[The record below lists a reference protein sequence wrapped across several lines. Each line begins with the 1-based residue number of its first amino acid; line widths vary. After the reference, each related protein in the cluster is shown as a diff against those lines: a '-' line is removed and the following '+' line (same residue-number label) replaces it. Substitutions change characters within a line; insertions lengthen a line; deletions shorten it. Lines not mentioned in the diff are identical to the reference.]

1 MAKDFSTLF
10 PTETVEIMRSEIHP
24 ADYNPR
30 KIDAEAKKA
39 LKRSI
44 KKFGVVGG
52 IVVNKQTGNTIVGG
66 HQKVFIL
73 DEMNGYDKNTGEGDY
88 QLKVELIDVDER
100 TEKTLNV
107 TLNNAAVS
115 GSWDI
120 DSLAALVPDIDWKDA
135 GLTEADLSMIGL
147 DELFKTEEQ
156 TKMSEELTQMMG
168 GVQADHDAE
177 VQARA
182 QEREMIK
189 QATKEAEQ
197 IAQQEKT
204 REERIQEM
212 KDLKQ
217 QVKEKA
223 VEKAYDMNA
232 YFILSFDNFKNKTDW
247 AQKYGLDPMM
257 RTIKGE
263 DLAKTI
269 ESYYDDSLGGGDEG
283 EDDDPF

>member
-30 KIDAEAKKA
+30 RIDAEAKKA

-44 KKFGVVGG
+44 KKFGIVGG

-88 QLKVELIDVDER
+88 MLKVEVIDVDDR

-107 TLNNAAVS
+107 ALNNPAVS
-115 GSWDI
+115 GTFDA

-156 TKMSEELTQMMG
+156 TKMSEDLTQMMG

-182 QEREMIK
+182 QQREQIK

-223 VEKAYDMNA
+223 IENAQNMDA
-232 YFILSFDNFKNKTDW
+232 YFILSFTDW
-247 AQKYGLDPMM
+247 KSKANWAQQYGIDPMQ
-257 RTIKGE
+257 RTLKGE
-263 DLAKTI
+263 DFAKTI
-269 ESYYDDSLGGGDEG
+269 EAYYDDSMGGDD
-283 EDDDPF
+283 EDDDDQF